1 MASLFLFKRIFI
13 LSYSN
18 SIIFGPIPSRRFG
31 ISLGIDLSPSKKQC
45 NFDCLYCELEG
56 AKTVDKMDTFPS
68 VDEIIKAIKES
79 FKNHPKIDVITITCN
94 GEPTLYP
101 KLSELIDEINKIK
114 GETKTLILS
123 NGSTIYKKEIFE
135 ALLKIDIVKLSLDC
149 VSEKCFKKLDRQ
161 NKSVEIEKIVPSMI
175 EFSQKTK
182 KDFVLEVLF
191 VKDIN
196 DKDEEIE
203 LLFNAVK
210 QINPKRIDIGTI
222 DRPPA
227 YKVNPV
233 SYEFLEK
240 VANKFK
246 GLNVNIVFKNRP
258 KQIISYNKEEIL
270 SMINRRPLNI
280 EDIENMFDNE
290 SKFFL
295 EELIRNEEIGLVDNA
310 GIKFYKKIVKI

>member
-1 MASLFLFKRIFI
+1 M
-13 LSYSN
+13 SYSN

-56 AKTVDKMDTFPS
+56 AKTIDKMDTSPS
-68 VDEIIKAIKES
+68 VDKIIKAIKDS
-79 FKNHPKIDVITITCN
+79 FINHPKIDVITITCN

-101 KLSELIDEINKIK
+101 KLNELINEINKIK

-149 VSEKCFKKLDRQ
+149 ISEKCFKKLDRQ
-161 NKSVEIEKIVPSMI
+161 NKSVEVQKIVPSMI

-182 KDFVLEVLF
+182 KDFVLEILF
-191 VKDIN
+191 VKNVN
-196 DKDEEIE
+196 DNEEE
-203 LLFNAVK
+203 LNLLYEAIIL
-210 QINPKRIDIGTI
+210 INPKRIDIGTI

-233 SYEFLEK
+233 SYQFLED

-270 SMINRRPLNI
+270 SMINRRPLTI
-280 EDIENMFDNE
+280 EDIENMFDNQ
-290 SKFFL
+290 SKILL

-310 GIKFYKKIVKI
+310 GIEFYKKIAKI

>member
-1 MASLFLFKRIFI
+1 M
-13 LSYSN
+13 SYSN

-101 KLSELIDEINKIK
+101 KLNKLIDEINKIK

-161 NKSVEIEKIVPSMI
+161 NKSVEIDKIVPSMI

-203 LLFNAVK
+203 LLFNAAK

-233 SYEFLEK
+233 SYEFLED
-240 VANKFK
+240 VANKFE

-270 SMINRRPLNI
+270 SMINRRPLTI
-280 EDIENMFDNE
+280 EDIENMFDSQ
-290 SKFFL
+290 SKIFL

-310 GIKFYKKIVKI
+310 GIKFYKKIAKI

>member
-1 MASLFLFKRIFI
+1 M
-13 LSYSN
+13 SYSN

-31 ISLGIDLSPSKKQC
+31 ISLGIDLSPLKKQC

-101 KLSELIDEINKIK
+101 KLSELIDEINEIK

-149 VSEKCFKKLDRQ
+149 ISEKCFKKLDRQ
-161 NKSVEIEKIVPSMI
+161 NKSVEIDKIVPSMI

-182 KDFVLEVLF
+182 KDFVLEILF
-191 VKDIN
+191 VKDVN

-240 VANKFK
+240 VANKFER
-246 GLNVNIVFKNRP
+246 LNVNIVFKNRP

-270 SMINRRPLNI
+270 SMINRRPLTI

-290 SKFFL
+290 SKVFL

>member
-1 MASLFLFKRIFI
+1 M
-13 LSYSN
+13 SYSN

-101 KLSELIDEINKIK
+101 KLSKLIDEINKIK

-123 NGSTIYKKEIFE
+123 NGSTIYKKEIFQ

-149 VSEKCFKKLDRQ
+149 ISEKCFKKLDRQ
-161 NKSVEIEKIVPSMI
+161 NKSVEIDKIVPSMI

-182 KDFVLEVLF
+182 KDFVLEILF
-191 VKDIN
+191 VKDVN

-210 QINPKRIDIGTI
+210 QINPKRVDIGTI

-227 YKVNPV
+227 FKVNPV
-233 SYEFLEK
+233 SYEFLED
-240 VANKFK
+240 VANKFE

-270 SMINRRPLNI
+270 SMINRRPLTI
-280 EDIENMFDNE
+280 EDIENMFDNQ
-290 SKFFL
+290 SKIFL

-310 GIKFYKKIVKI
+310 GIKFYKKIAKI

>member
-1 MASLFLFKRIFI
+1 M
-13 LSYSN
+13 SYSN

-56 AKTVDKMDTFPS
+56 AKTIDKMDTFPS

-79 FKNHPKIDVITITCN
+79 FINHPKIDVITITCN

-101 KLSELIDEINKIK
+101 KLNELIDEINKIK

-123 NGSTIYKKEIFE
+123 NGSTIYKKEIFD

-161 NKSVEIEKIVPSMI
+161 NKSVEIEKIVPFMI

-182 KDFVLEVLF
+182 KDFVLEILF
-191 VKDIN
+191 VKDVN

-210 QINPKRIDIGTI
+210 QINPKRVDIGTI

-227 YKVNPV
+227 FKVNPV
-233 SYEFLEK
+233 TYEFLED
-240 VANKFK
+240 VANKFE

-270 SMINRRPLNI
+270 SMINRRPLTI
-280 EDIENMFDNE
+280 EDIKNMFDNQ
-290 SKFFL
+290 SKIFL

-310 GIKFYKKIVKI
+310 GIKFYKKIAKI

>member
-1 MASLFLFKRIFI
+1 M
-13 LSYSN
+13 SYSN

-149 VSEKCFKKLDRQ
+149 ISEKCFKKLDRQ
-161 NKSVEIEKIVPSMI
+161 NKSVEIDKIVPSMI

-182 KDFVLEVLF
+182 KDFVLEILF
-191 VKDIN
+191 VKDVN

-210 QINPKRIDIGTI
+210 QINPKRVDIGTI

-227 YKVNPV
+227 FKVNPV
-233 SYEFLEK
+233 SYEFLED
-240 VANKFK
+240 VANKFE

-270 SMINRRPLNI
+270 SMINRRPLTI
-280 EDIENMFDNE
+280 EDIENMFDNQ
-290 SKFFL
+290 SKIFL

-310 GIKFYKKIVKI
+310 GIKFYKKIAKI

>member
-1 MASLFLFKRIFI
+1 M
-13 LSYSN
+13 SYSN

-182 KDFVLEVLF
+182 KDFVLEILF
-191 VKDIN
+191 VKNVN
-196 DKDEEIE
+196 DNEEE
-203 LLFNAVK
+203 LNLLYEAIIL
-210 QINPKRIDIGTI
+210 INPKRIDIGTI

-233 SYEFLEK
+233 SYEFLED
-240 VANKFK
+240 VANKFE

-270 SMINRRPLNI
+270 SMINRRPLTI
-280 EDIENMFDNE
+280 EDIENMFDNQ
-290 SKFFL
+290 SKIFL
-295 EELIRNEEIGLVDNA
+295 EELIKNEEIGLVDNA

>member
-1 MASLFLFKRIFI
+1 M
-13 LSYSN
+13 SYSN

-45 NFDCLYCELEG
+45 NLDCLYCELEG
-56 AKTVDKMDTFPS
+56 AKTVDKMDTFQS

-210 QINPKRIDIGTI
+210 QINPKRVDIGTI

-233 SYEFLEK
+233 SYKFLEK
-240 VANKFK
+240 VANKFE
-246 GLNVNIVFKNRP
+246 GLSVNIVFKNRP

-270 SMINRRPLNI
+270 SMINRRPLTI
-280 EDIENMFDNE
+280 EDIENMFDNQ
-290 SKFFL
+290 SKIFL

-310 GIKFYKKIVKI
+310 GIKFYKKIAKI

>member
-1 MASLFLFKRIFI
+1 

-45 NFDCLYCELEG
+45 NFDCLYCELEP
-56 AKTVDKMDTFPS
+56 AKTIEKMNTFQS
-68 VDEIIKAIKES
+68 VEEITSAIKDS
-79 FKNHPKIDVITITCN
+79 FKKHPKIDVITITCN

-101 KLSELIDEINKIK
+101 KLNDLIDEINKIK

-123 NGSTIYKKEIFE
+123 NGSTIYKKDIFD

-161 NKSVEIEKIVPSMI
+161 NKSVEIEKIIPSMI
-175 EFSQKTK
+175 EFSQKTT
-182 KDFVLEVLF
+182 KDFVLEILF
-191 VKDIN
+191 VKDVN

-210 QINPKRIDIGTI
+210 QINPKRVDIGTI

-240 VANKFK
+240 VANRFENI
-246 GLNVNIVFKNRP
+246 NVNIIFKNRP
-258 KQIISYNKEEIL
+258 KLIQTYSEDEIL
-270 SMINRRPLNI
+270 FMLKRRPLTK
-280 EDIENMFDNE
+280 EDIENMFDDK
-290 SKFFL
+290 SKDILLKLL
-295 EELIRNEEIGLVDNA
+295 EEKKIYIVNSSGVD
-310 GIKFYKKIVKI
+310 FYKNV

>member
-1 MASLFLFKRIFI
+1 M
-13 LSYSN
+13 SYSN

-56 AKTVDKMDTFPS
+56 AKTVDKMDIFPS

-114 GETKTLILS
+114 GKTKTLILS

-135 ALLKIDIVKLSLDC
+135 VLLKIDIVKLSLDC
-149 VSEKCFKKLDRQ
+149 ISEKCFKKLDRQ
-161 NKSVEIEKIVPSMI
+161 NKSVEIDKIVPSMI

-182 KDFVLEVLF
+182 KDFVLEILF
-191 VKDIN
+191 VKDVN

-210 QINPKRIDIGTI
+210 QINPKRVDIGTI

-227 YKVNPV
+227 FKVNPV
-233 SYEFLEK
+233 SYEFLED
-240 VANKFK
+240 VANKFE

-270 SMINRRPLNI
+270 SMINRRPLTI
-280 EDIENMFDNE
+280 EDIENMFDNQ
-290 SKFFL
+290 SKIFL
-295 EELIRNEEIGLVDNA
+295 GELIRNEEIGLVDNA
-310 GIKFYKKIVKI
+310 GIKFYKKIAKI

>member
-1 MASLFLFKRIFI
+1 M
-13 LSYSN
+13 SYSN

-161 NKSVEIEKIVPSMI
+161 NKSVEIDKIIPYMI

-182 KDFVLEVLF
+182 KDFVLEILF
-191 VKDIN
+191 VKDVN

-210 QINPKRIDIGTI
+210 QINPKRVDIGTI

-233 SYEFLEK
+233 SYEFLED
-240 VANKFK
+240 VANKFE

-270 SMINRRPLNI
+270 SMINRRPLTI
-280 EDIENMFDNE
+280 EDIENMFDNQ
-290 SKFFL
+290 SKIFL

-310 GIKFYKKIVKI
+310 GIKFYKKIAKI

>member
-1 MASLFLFKRIFI
+1 M
-13 LSYSN
+13 SYSN

-56 AKTVDKMDTFPS
+56 AKTVDKMDIFPS

-123 NGSTIYKKEIFE
+123 NGSTIYKKEVFDT
-135 ALLKIDIVKLSLDC
+135 LLKIDIVKLSLDC

-175 EFSQKTK
+175 KFSQKTK

-203 LLFNAVK
+203 LLFNATK

-233 SYEFLEK
+233 SYKFLED
-240 VANKFK
+240 VANKFE

-258 KQIISYNKEEIL
+258 KQITSYNKEEIL
-270 SMINRRPLNI
+270 SMINRRPLTI
-280 EDIENMFDNE
+280 EDIENMFDNQ
-290 SKFFL
+290 SKIFL
-295 EELIRNEEIGLVDNA
+295 EELIRNQEIGLVDNA
-310 GIKFYKKIVKI
+310 GIKFYKKIAKI

>member
-1 MASLFLFKRIFI
+1 M
-13 LSYSN
+13 SYSN

-227 YKVNPV
+227 YKVNPI
-233 SYEFLEK
+233 SYKFLED
-240 VANKFK
+240 VANKFE
-246 GLNVNIVFKNRP
+246 GLNVNIVFKNRL

-270 SMINRRPLNI
+270 SMINRRPLTI
-280 EDIENMFDNE
+280 EDIENMFDNQ
-290 SKFFL
+290 SKIFL

-310 GIKFYKKIVKI
+310 GIKFYKKIAKI